1 MKNYL
6 LILVVILFSIP
17 LFSQDIRRTK
27 EALSDGGL
35 KFTVVDTDGNP
46 ISDAKILLYDTQRKW
61 RIDSA
66 RMGKPVYTDVN
77 GQIEI
82 DSLLPLKYWFNIRK
96 DYATNKF
103 TVTNTETIIDTN
115 SLINITITIRDL
127 TQNEFYLCGLC
138 DNKTWITDSI
148 VIFGISQPYDAD
160 SKLVSDGT
168 WYDSNGNHGF
178 WWFNEDESILT
189 YDYDSTS
196 NNGGGSSL
204 DATLIELTDTS
215 FVGGMEL
222 FGLPATYYMSAVYDT
237 ISFNISAHDT
247 TLYLDS
253 NGEASIT
260 ADDLIIEAD
269 YCFTCTTTLSQSNFT
284 TDDIGNV
291 AVYVTMEDR
300 CENQAVD
307 TITITIMPYSSVNEF
322 SHSNLRIYPNPAS
335 DFVIIDNQNNK
346 IISIELFDISGRFV
360 EKYTMNT
367 KQTTIDVTHL
377 MQGIY
382 FVRVFTSKGVAVR
395 KMVVE

>member
-46 ISDAKILLYDTQRKW
+46 ISDAKVLLYDTQRKW

-367 KQTTIDVTHL
+367 KKTTIDVTHL
-377 MQGIY
+377 QQGIY
-382 FVRVFTSKGVAVR
+382 FVRVFSAKGIAVR